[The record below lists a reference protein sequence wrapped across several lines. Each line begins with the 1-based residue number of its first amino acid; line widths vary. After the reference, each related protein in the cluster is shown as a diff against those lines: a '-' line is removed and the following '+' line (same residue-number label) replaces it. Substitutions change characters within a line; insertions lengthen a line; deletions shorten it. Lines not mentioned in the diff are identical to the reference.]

1 MLARSLPSVVSQDHW
16 LTPRAAVCN
25 SSRPVSSPSAPAPS
39 AGTLAIDL
47 RQLPWIRRLAADYAF
62 AFDGLALFYPG
73 NPQDDA
79 AWVDVIARVHAGPP
93 RATPHLAALLAAQ
106 QRDREAPAEA
116 LEASAA
122 FADPSTVAII
132 TGQQAGLFG
141 GPLYTLHKA
150 ITAIKLAR
158 RVTAERGVRAVPV
171 FWIDSEDHDWEEVR
185 GCTVLDDEQQAH
197 TVQLGTL
204 DGAGDR
210 SIARLVV
217 ESQGQAAV
225 EALKAVLPATE
236 FTDDLLAMLARAYAP
251 GRTMSAAFGRVLE
264 HMLGRYGLVVYDAA
278 DPATK
283 PLAASLFARALEA
296 PGRTSQLAA
305 EAGGRLEQLGYHAQ
319 VAAVEHSAPLFLMNG
334 AREAIRWHEG
344 TAVVGEREMP
354 LAELVA
360 LATSHPE
367 RFSPNVLLRP
377 LTQDTIFPTICY
389 VGGPAELAYLGQLK
403 GVYAHFGVPMPLI
416 MPRASASVVDSA
428 TLRTLGKID
437 VPFAGYQRR
446 DDLTLNQLLERQ
458 LPPEIDQSFA
468 EATAAIA
475 EKLEAVTRAASL
487 VDSTLEGAAK
497 STLGKMQHD
506 LQALH
511 GKVIH
516 AAKRKDETLR
526 RQFHRT
532 QGQLFPNGQPQE
544 REVGAVWL
552 LNRYGPA
559 AVDRLVD
566 LLPVD
571 HAHHWVLTI

>member
-1 MLARSLPSVVSQDHW
+1 MLSREHW
-16 LTPRAAVCN
+16 LTLRAALCN

-62 AFDGLALFYPG
+62 AFDGLAPFYPG
-73 NPQDDA
+73 NPQEDA
-79 AWVDVIARVHAGPP
+79 AWADVVARVHAGPQ

-106 QRDREAPAEA
+106 QRDREAPPEA
-116 LEASAA
+116 LAASAA
-122 FADPSTVAII
+122 FADPATVAVI

-158 RVTAERGVRAVPV
+158 RVTAERGVPAVPV

-185 GCTVLDDEQQAH
+185 GCTVLDDEQQPH
-197 TVQLGTL
+197 TVQLGAL
-204 DGAGDR
+204 EGAGDR
-210 SIARLVV
+210 SIARLVIDG
-217 ESQGQAAV
+217 QGQAAV
-225 EALKAVLPATE
+225 EALKAVLPASE
-236 FTDDLLAMLARAYAP
+236 FTGDVLAMLTRAYAP

-264 HMLGRYGLVVYDAA
+264 HLLGRYGLVVYDAA

-283 PLAASLFARALEA
+283 PLAARLFARALEA

-305 EAGGRLEQLGYHAQ
+305 EAGSRLEQRGYHAQ

-334 AREAIRWHEG
+334 AREAIRWHDG
-344 TAVVGEREMP
+344 AAVVGEREMP

-360 LATSHPE
+360 LASNHPE

-377 LTQDTIFPTICY
+377 LVQDTIFPTICY

-416 MPRASASVVDSA
+416 MPRASASVVDSS

-458 LPPEIDQSFA
+458 LPPEIDRSFA

-475 EKLEAVTRAASL
+475 EKLDAVTSAARL

-506 LQALH
+506 LQSLH

-566 LLPVD
+566 LLPID

>member
-1 MLARSLPSVVSQDHW
+1 MLRRDHW

-62 AFDGLALFYPG
+62 AFDGLAPFYPG
-73 NPQDDA
+73 NPQEDA
-79 AWVDVIARVHAGPP
+79 AWADVITRVHAGPE

-106 QRDREAPAEA
+106 QRDRGAPPEA
-116 LEASAA
+116 LAASAA
-122 FADPSTVAII
+122 FADPTTVAVI

-150 ITAIKLAR
+150 ITAIKVAR
-158 RVTAERGVRAVPV
+158 TVTAERGVRAVPV

-197 TVQLGTL
+197 TVQLGAL

-210 SIARLVV
+210 SIARLVIAT
-217 ESQGQAAV
+217 QGQAAV
-225 EALKAVLPATE
+225 EALRAVLPPTE
-236 FTDDLLAMLARAYAP
+236 FPADVLAMLADAYAP

-283 PLAASLFARALEA
+283 PLAASLFARALET
-296 PGRTSQLAA
+296 PGRTSHLAA
-305 EAGGRLEQLGYHAQ
+305 DAGARLEQLGYHAQ

-344 TAVVGEREMP
+344 TAVVGDREMP

-360 LATSHPE
+360 LAAAHPE

-377 LTQDTIFPTICY
+377 LVQDTIFPTICY

-416 MPRASASVVDSA
+416 MPRASASVVDSS
-428 TLRTLGKID
+428 TLRTLGKVD

-458 LPPEIDQSFA
+458 LPPEIDRSFA
-468 EATAAIA
+468 DATAAIG
-475 EKLEAVTRAASL
+475 EKLDAVTRAASL

-506 LQALH
+506 LQSLH

>member
-1 MLARSLPSVVSQDHW
+1 MLSRDHW
-16 LTPRAAVCN
+16 LTLRAAVCN

-62 AFDGLALFYPG
+62 TFDGLAPFYPG

-79 AWVDVIARVHAGPP
+79 AWADVIARVHAGPR
-93 RATPHLAALLAAQ
+93 RATPQLAALLAAQ
-106 QRDREAPAEA
+106 QRDREAPPEA

-122 FADPSTVAII
+122 FADPATVAVI

-197 TVQLGTL
+197 TIQLGTL
-204 DGAGDR
+204 EGAGDR

-217 ESQGQAAV
+217 EGQGQAAV

-236 FTDDLLAMLARAYAP
+236 FTDDVLAMLARAYAP

-305 EAGGRLEQLGYHAQ
+305 EAGSRLEALGYHAQ

-334 AREAIRWHEG
+334 AREAIRWHDD

-360 LATSHPE
+360 LAASHPE

-416 MPRASASVVDSA
+416 MPRATASVVDSS

-458 LPPEIDQSFA
+458 LPPEIDRSFA

-475 EKLEAVTRAASL
+475 GKLEAVTRAASL

-506 LQALH
+506 LQSLH
-511 GKVIH
+511 GKVIQ

-559 AVDRLVD
+559 AVERLVD

-571 HAHHWVLTI
+571 LAHHWVLTI

>member
-1 MLARSLPSVVSQDHW
+1 MLTRDFLSVLVREHR
-16 LTPRAAVCN
+16 LTPRAGVCN

-62 AFDGLALFYPG
+62 AFNGLAPFYAG
-73 NPQDDA
+73 DPQQDA
-79 AWVDVIARVHAGPP
+79 AWADVIARVHAGPR
-93 RATPHLAALLAAQ
+93 RATPHLAAVLTAQ
-106 QRDREAPAEA
+106 QHARQAPQAA
-116 LEASAA
+116 IDAAAA
-122 FADPSTVAII
+122 FADPATVAVV

-158 RVTAERGVRAVPV
+158 TVTAERGVRAVPV

-185 GCTVLDDEQQAH
+185 GCTVLDDEQQPHAI
-197 TVQLGTL
+197 QLAAL
-204 DGAGDR
+204 EGAGDR

-217 ESQGQAAV
+217 EQQGQAAV
-225 EALKAVLPATE
+225 DALRAVLPATE
-236 FTDDLLAMLARAYAP
+236 FSDELLLMLADAYAP
-251 GRTMSAAFGRVLE
+251 GRSMSAAFGRVLE
-264 HMLGRYGLVVYDAA
+264 HMLGRHGLVVYDAA

-283 PLAASLFARALEA
+283 PLAAGLFARALDP

-305 EAGGRLEQLGYHAQ
+305 DAGARLEQLGYHAQ
-319 VAAVEHSAPLFLMNG
+319 VAPVEHSAPLFLMNG
-334 AREAIRWHEG
+334 AREAIRWHDG

-354 LAELVA
+354 IAELVA
-360 LATSHPE
+360 LATNHPE

-377 LTQDTIFPTICY
+377 LVQDTIFPTICY

-403 GVYAHFGVPMPLI
+403 DVYAHFGVPMPLV
-416 MPRASASVVDSA
+416 MPRASASVVDSS

-446 DDLTLNQLLERQ
+446 DELTLNQLLERQ
-458 LPPEIDQSFA
+458 LPPEIDKSFA

-475 EKLEAVTRAASL
+475 SRLEAVTAAASL

-506 LQALH
+506 LQSLH
-511 GKVIH
+511 GKVVH

-526 RQFHRT
+526 RQFSRT

-552 LNRYGPA
+552 LNRFGPA
-559 AVDRLVD
+559 AVDRLMD
-566 LLPVD
+566 LLPLD
-571 HAHHWVLTI
+571 HGHHWVLTI

>member
-1 MLARSLPSVVSQDHW
+1 MLARRFASVLSRDHW

-62 AFDGLALFYPG
+62 AFDGLAPFYPG
-73 NPQDDA
+73 NPRDDA
-79 AWVDVIARVHAGPP
+79 AWADVITRVHAGPQ
-93 RATPHLAALLAAQ
+93 RATPQLAALLAAQ
-106 QRDREAPAEA
+106 QRDREAPPEA

-122 FADPSTVAII
+122 FADPATVAVI

-204 DGAGDR
+204 EGAGDR

-217 ESQGQAAV
+217 EGQGQAAV

-236 FTDDLLAMLARAYAP
+236 FTDDVLAMLASAYAP

-305 EAGGRLEQLGYHAQ
+305 EAGSRLEALGYHAQ

-334 AREAIRWHEG
+334 AREAIRWHDS

-360 LATSHPE
+360 LATSQPE

-377 LTQDTIFPTICY
+377 LVQDTIFPTICY

-416 MPRASASVVDSA
+416 MPRATASVVDSS

-458 LPPEIDQSFA
+458 LPPEIDRSFA

-506 LQALH
+506 LQSLH

-566 LLPVD
+566 LLPID
-571 HAHHWVLTI
+571 LAHHWVLTI

>member
-1 MLARSLPSVVSQDHW
+1 MLARSFPSVLSRDHW
-16 LTPRAAVCN
+16 LTPRAGVCN

-62 AFDGLALFYPG
+62 AFDGLAPFYPG
-73 NPQDDA
+73 NPQDEA
-79 AWVDVIARVHAGPP
+79 AWADVIARVHAGPR

-106 QRDREAPAEA
+106 QRDREAPPEA

-122 FADPSTVAII
+122 FADPATVAVI

-204 DGAGDR
+204 EGAGDR

-217 ESQGQAAV
+217 EGQGQAAV
-225 EALKAVLPATE
+225 DALKAVLPATE
-236 FTDDLLAMLARAYAP
+236 FTDDVLAMLARAYAP

-334 AREAIRWHEG
+334 AREAIRWHDG

-360 LATSHPE
+360 LATNHPE

-377 LTQDTIFPTICY
+377 LVQDTIFPTICY

-416 MPRASASVVDSA
+416 MPRASASVVDSS

-458 LPPEIDQSFA
+458 LPPEIDRSFA

-475 EKLEAVTRAASL
+475 EKLDAVTRAASL
-487 VDSTLEGAAK
+487 VDTTLEGAAK

-506 LQALH
+506 LQSLH

>member
-1 MLARSLPSVVSQDHW
+1 MLARRFASVLSRDHW

-62 AFDGLALFYPG
+62 AFDGLAPFYPG
-73 NPQDDA
+73 NPRDDA
-79 AWVDVIARVHAGPP
+79 AWADVITRVHAGPQ
-93 RATPHLAALLAAQ
+93 RATPQLAALLAAQ
-106 QRDREAPAEA
+106 QRGREAPPEA

-122 FADPSTVAII
+122 FADPATVAVI

-204 DGAGDR
+204 EGAGDR

-217 ESQGQAAV
+217 EDQGQAAV

-236 FTDDLLAMLARAYAP
+236 FTGDVLAMLASAYAP
-251 GRTMSAAFGRVLE
+251 GRSMSAAFGRVLE

-305 EAGGRLEQLGYHAQ
+305 EAGGRLEALGYHAQ

-334 AREAIRWHEG
+334 AREAIRWHDG

-360 LATSHPE
+360 LATSQPE

-377 LTQDTIFPTICY
+377 LVQDTIFPTICY

-416 MPRASASVVDSA
+416 MPRATASVVDSS

-458 LPPEIDQSFA
+458 LPPEIDRSFA
-468 EATAAIA
+468 EATAAIT

-506 LQALH
+506 LQSLH

-571 HAHHWVLTI
+571 LAHHWVLTI

>member
-1 MLARSLPSVVSQDHW
+1 M
-16 LTPRAAVCN
+16 TPRKGVCN
-25 SSRPVSSPSAPAPS
+25 SSRPVSSPSAPASS
-39 AGTLAIDL
+39 AGILAIDL

-62 AFDGLALFYPG
+62 AFDGLAPYYSG
-73 NPQDDA
+73 NPQDEA
-79 AWVDVIARVHAGPP
+79 AWSDVIARVHAGPP
-93 RATPHLAALLAAQ
+93 RATPRLAELLAAQ
-106 QRDREAPAEA
+106 QRDRQAPPEA
-116 LEASAA
+116 LAASAA
-122 FADPSTVAII
+122 FADPATVAVI

-158 RVTAERGVRAVPV
+158 TVTAERGVRAVPV

-185 GCTVLDDEQQAH
+185 GCTVLDDDQQPH
-197 TVQLGTL
+197 SVELGAL

-210 SIARLVV
+210 SIGRLVLGG
-217 ESQGQAAV
+217 QGQAAV
-225 EALKAVLPATE
+225 DALRAVLPATE
-236 FTDDLLAMLARAYAP
+236 FSDALLAMLADAYAP
-251 GRTMSAAFGRVLE
+251 GRSMSAAFGRVLE
-264 HMLGRYGLVVYDAA
+264 HMLGRYGLVVYDAS

-283 PLAASLFARALEA
+283 PLAAGLFARALEA

-305 EAGGRLEQLGYHAQ
+305 EAGAGLERLGYHAQ
-319 VAAVEHSAPLFLMNG
+319 VSAAEHTVPLFLMNG
-334 AREAIRWHEG
+334 TREAIRWHDG
-344 TAVVGEREMP
+344 GAVVDDREMP
-354 LAELVA
+354 LAELSA
-360 LATSHPE
+360 LATAHPE

-377 LTQDTIFPTICY
+377 LVQDTIFPTICY

-403 GVYAHFGVPMPLI
+403 NVYAHFGVPMPLV
-416 MPRASASVVDSA
+416 MPRASASVVESS

-437 VPFAGYQRR
+437 VPFAAFQRR
-446 DDLTLNQLLERQ
+446 DELTLNQLLERQ
-458 LPPEIDQSFA
+458 LPPEIDRSFA
-468 EATAAIA
+468 EATSSIAAR
-475 EKLEAVTRAASL
+475 LEAVTAAARA

-506 LQALH
+506 LQSLH
-511 GKVIH
+511 GKVIQ

-526 RQFHRT
+526 RQFTRT

>member
-1 MLARSLPSVVSQDHW
+1 M
-16 LTPRAAVCN
+16 
-25 SSRPVSSPSAPAPS
+25 SSPSAPAPS

-62 AFDGLALFYPG
+62 AYDGLAPFYPG

-79 AWVDVIARVHAGPP
+79 AWADVIARVHAGPK

-106 QRDREAPAEA
+106 QREREAPAEA
-116 LEASAA
+116 IEASAA
-122 FADPSTVAII
+122 FADPATVAVI

-204 DGAGDR
+204 EGAGDR

-217 ESQGQAAV
+217 EGQGQAAV
-225 EALKAVLPATE
+225 DALKAVLPATE
-236 FTDDLLAMLARAYAP
+236 FTDDVLAMLARAYAP

-264 HMLGRYGLVVYDAA
+264 HMLGRCGLVVYDAA

-334 AREAIRWHEG
+334 AREAIRWHDG

-360 LATSHPE
+360 LATQHPE

-377 LTQDTIFPTICY
+377 LVQDTIFPTICY

-416 MPRASASVVDSA
+416 MPRATASVVDSS
-428 TLRTLGKID
+428 TLRTLGRID

-458 LPPEIDQSFA
+458 LPPEIDRSFA
-468 EATAAIA
+468 EATAAIG
-475 EKLEAVTRAASL
+475 EKLDAVTRAASL

-506 LQALH
+506 LQSLH
-511 GKVIH
+511 GKVIQ

-571 HAHHWVLTI
+571 LAHHWVLTI

>member
-1 MLARSLPSVVSQDHW
+1 MDDHW
-16 LTPRAAVCN
+16 LTPRAGVCN
-25 SSRPVSSPSAPAPS
+25 SSRPVSPSAPASS

-62 AFDGLALFYPG
+62 AFDGLAPYYSG
-73 NPQDDA
+73 NPQDEA
-79 AWVDVIARVHAGPP
+79 AWGDVISRVHAGPP
-93 RATPHLAALLAAQ
+93 RATPRLAALLTAQ
-106 QRDREAPAEA
+106 QRERQAPPEA
-116 LEASAA
+116 LDASAA
-122 FADPSTVAII
+122 FADPATVAVI

-158 RVTAERGVRAVPV
+158 KVTAERGVRAVPV

-185 GCTVLDDEQQAH
+185 GCTVLDDEQQPHSIELA
-197 TVQLGTL
+197 VLE
-204 DGAGDR
+204 GAGDR
-210 SIARLVV
+210 SIGRLVL
-217 ESQGQAAV
+217 EGQGQSAV
-225 EALKAVLPATE
+225 DALRTALPASE
-236 FTDDLLAMLARAYAP
+236 FTDALLQMLADAYRP
-251 GRTMSAAFGRVLE
+251 GRSMSAAFGRVLE

-283 PLAASLFARALEA
+283 PLAAGLFARALEA

-305 EAGGRLEQLGYHAQ
+305 EAGAGLERLGYHAQ
-319 VAAVEHSAPLFLMNG
+319 VSAAEHSAPLFLMNG
-334 AREAIRWHEG
+334 AREAIRWHDG
-344 TAVVGEREMP
+344 VAVVAEREMP
-354 LAELVA
+354 LTELAA
-360 LATSHPE
+360 LAQAHPE

-377 LTQDTIFPTICY
+377 LVQDTIFPTICY

-403 GVYAHFGVPMPLI
+403 GVYAHFGVPMPLV
-416 MPRASASVVDSA
+416 MPRASASVVESS

-437 VPFAGYQRR
+437 VPFAAFQRR

-458 LPPEIDQSFA
+458 LPPEVDKSFA
-468 EATAAIA
+468 EATSSIA
-475 EKLEAVTRAASL
+475 TRLEAVTAAARA

-506 LQALH
+506 LQNLH
-511 GKVIH
+511 GKVIQ

-559 AVDRLVD
+559 AVDRLVE
-566 LLPVD
+566 LLPLD
-571 HAHHWVLTI
+571 HGHHWVLTI